1 MFQGG
6 PPAAHQAMCPTNNTN
21 DTDVSHVQE
30 VLELLEGRLQTI
42 SAYSP
47 EHPIHEQEVERIREG
62 FSGLWGR
69 LRGLPLTVT
78 EDGLQWEADDVLPI
92 DDEKEGL
99 AWALFE
105 TGVRFL
111 AFSPGVEEEEV
122 ITFLAVIHRS
132 RSLTEDDVDDLLTL
146 LWTADFQYIRHKAP
160 EVVPESQTAAEGE
173 QAGTTTTTA
182 AGTTTP
188 QAEDVRRRVE
198 KDVRD
203 VGPGAPTPSIVDLDQ
218 YESTLYFLDTA
229 EIRYLQE
236 EVECEYAQ
244 DLGRNVLSLLF
255 DTFELQTDTEV
266 RAEIIAILTDM
277 LPQLLIGGDFRSV
290 AYLISEARLVLRRA
304 PEISSDH
311 QGLLSEL
318 TRALSAPGAVTQLM
332 HALDEARV
340 EPSEKELEDLLR
352 ELSPGALTIAF
363 KWLHRLSNEGAR
375 RLLNQAIGQWVESR
389 PDVIKTALD
398 SGERVVIVEALRIVE
413 ERGLTGLNDELAGL
427 AEHDDVRIRATIVP
441 ALVRT
446 PTASGMTALVP
457 LLRDPDPDIRIA
469 AVQGLSAHAYLGALK
484 AVEEVILD
492 RDADLDL
499 TERRAFFEAY
509 GSIAGEVAVP
519 TLKALIMG
527 GGLIRGRRDSDTRAC
542 ATMAL
547 GRVGTRSA
555 RLILQKVAKDR
566 DVVVRTAAA
575 RALLP
580 EEA

>member
-1 MFQGG
+1 
-6 PPAAHQAMCPTNNTN
+6 MCPTNNT
-21 DTDVSHVQE
+21 DASPDVSRVQA
-30 VLELLEGRLQTI
+30 VLELLEGRLRTI
-42 SAYSP
+42 SAYGP
-47 EHPIHEQEVERIREG
+47 EDSVHEQEVERIREG
-62 FSGLWGR
+62 FSGLWLR
-69 LRGLPLTVT
+69 LSGLPLTVT

-105 TGVRFL
+105 AGVRFL
-111 AFSPGVEEEEV
+111 AFSPGVEKEEV
-122 ITFLAVIHRS
+122 STFLAAIHRS
-132 RSLTEDDVDDLLTL
+132 RSFTEDDVDDLLTL

-160 EVVPESQTAAEGE
+160 EVVPESQTTAEGE
-173 QAGTTTTTA
+173 RPAAAITAGGTPAGGTPA
-182 AGTTTP
+182 ATLP
-188 QAEDVRRRVE
+188 KAEDVRRRVE
-198 KDVRD
+198 EDVRD
-203 VGPGAPTPSIVDLDQ
+203 VGPGAPTPGIVDLAQ

-255 DTFELQTDTEV
+255 DTFELQTDSEV

-304 PEISSDH
+304 PEISADH
-311 QGLLSEL
+311 QGQLSEL

-340 EPSEKELEDLLR
+340 EPSEKDLEGLLR
-352 ELSPGALTIAF
+352 QLSPGAFTTTL
-363 KWLHRLSNEGAR
+363 KWLHRLSNEGTR
-375 RLLNQAIGQWVESR
+375 RLLNQAIGEWVESR

-413 ERGLTGLNDELAGL
+413 ERGLTGLNGELAAL
-427 AEHDDVRIRATIVP
+427 AKHDDVRVRAAIVP
-441 ALVRT
+441 ALIRT
-446 PTASGMTALVP
+446 PTASTMAALVP

-469 AVQGLSAHAYLGALK
+469 AVQGLSTHAYLGALQ

-492 RDADLDL
+492 RNAESDL

-509 GSIAGEVAVP
+509 GSIAGEAAVP
-519 TLKALIMG
+519 TLKTLIMG
-527 GGLIRGRRDSDTRAC
+527 GGLGRGRGDSDTRAC
-542 ATMAL
+542 ATLAL

-575 RALLP
+575 RALQTGG
-580 EEA
+580 A